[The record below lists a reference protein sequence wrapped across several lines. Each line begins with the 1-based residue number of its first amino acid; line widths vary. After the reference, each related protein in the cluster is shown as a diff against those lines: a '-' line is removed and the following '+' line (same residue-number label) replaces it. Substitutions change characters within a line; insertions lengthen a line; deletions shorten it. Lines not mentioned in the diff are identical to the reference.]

1 MKLVKIIEKL
11 KEQGLLVSYE
21 GNLDIEIEN
30 VCYDSRKIDKNCI
43 FVVKG
48 LNFKKEYLTSSI
60 NEGVLAYIS
69 KEDLNIDIP
78 KVIVKDEL
86 KAMAIASELVYD
98 DKNSKLT
105 LLGITGTKGKT
116 TAVSFLHNILDY
128 EAKRKTGFWTT
139 MRSFYR

>member
-48 LNFKKEYLTSSI
+48 LNFKKRIFNII
-60 NEGVLAYIS
+60 N
-69 KEDLNIDIP
+69 K
-78 KVIVKDEL
+78 
-86 KAMAIASELVYD
+86 
-98 DKNSKLT
+98 
-105 LLGITGTKGKT
+105 
-116 TAVSFLHNILDY
+116 
-128 EAKRKTGFWTT
+128 
-139 MRSFYR
+139 